1 MKLTPSD
8 LREIN
13 LFKYYRLVR
22 KWACKTYDIL
32 DADLELLIYL
42 DCKKHFTRND
52 FIEGTYTYSWDKD
65 RWERL
70 RRDGWIDVWRH
81 RNRTTIKYSIFK
93 TSLKAQRLITRMYKI
108 MLGEED
114 IPIGSTSAFYKNK
127 SYTDKVYNKAI
138 DDMIK
143 DKER

>member
-1 MKLTPSD
+1 MKLSASD
-8 LREIN
+8 LRELKI
-13 LFKYYRLVR
+13 LKYYRLVR
-22 KWACKTYDIL
+22 KWACKTYDL
-32 DADLELLIYL
+32 KDADLELLIYL
-42 DCKKHFTRND
+42 DCKSKFTRND
-52 FIEGTYTYSWDKD
+52 FIDGVYTYSWYKN

-70 RRDGWIDVWRH
+70 RRGGWIEVWRH

-93 TSLKAQRLITRMYKI
+93 TSFKCSQVISRIYRIL
-108 MLGEED
+108 LGEED
-114 IPIGSTSAFYKNK
+114 LPTSQRNVFYNNT